1 MKVTSSSLMRVS
13 DMKRTP
19 QYSIIVRDSDNK
31 ITDVRDHMSRN
42 EAVKFMRTV
51 MREMDYDEVTAQIQ
65 KALS

>member
-1 MKVTSSSLMRVS
+1 
-13 DMKRTP
+13 MKRTP